1 MAPSALYL
9 EENLI
14 LSANDLTKSVK
25 PILAN
30 DYLNIHHHRHHG
42 SHTLIGQ
49 ALKQR
54 IDDIDDD
61 TCEVGGEDA
70 FFVADLGEIYRQHL
84 RWKFN
89 LNRVN
94 PHYGKSIRMI
104 MIRISSLT
112 LNSCEV

>member
-9 EENLI
+9 DDHLN
-14 LSANDLTKSVK
+14 LSANDLTKS
-25 PILAN
+25 ILAN
-30 DYLNIHHHRHHG
+30 DYLFNDHHG

-70 FFVADLGEIYRQHL
+70 FFVADLGQIYRQHM
-84 RWKFN
+84 RWKVN
-89 LNRVN
+89 LNRIN
-94 PHYGKSIRMI
+94 PHYGTSIFHNLD
-104 MIRISSLT
+104 SSLT
-112 LNSCEV
+112 INSCQM

>member
-1 MAPSALYL
+1 MAPALFL
-9 EENLI
+9 EENLN
-14 LSANDLTKSVK
+14 LSTDDLTNSVE
-25 PILAN
+25 PILAT
-30 DYLNIHHHRHHG
+30 DFLNIRHHHG

-94 PHYGKSIRMI
+94 PHYGITIHMI
-104 MIRISSLT
+104 IIRIPH
-112 LNSCEV
+112 